1 MGVLLCKWLLPVW
14 MSAVHP
20 FYMSVTE
27 IRYNQPR
34 KSLEVSCRI
43 FTDDL
48 ENALKKYNKT
58 SLDIIKPKDRPAV
71 DSMIARYLRQHFAL
85 SADGKKLPSP
95 VPRLPGIRRRCL
107 VFPEVT
113 PMAPFR
119 HLDIQNDVLYAE
131 HDTQGHMIHLIV
143 NDQRK
148 STKIDNPKAAASFDL

>member
-14 MSAVHP
+14 FGAVHP

-48 ENALKKYNKT
+48 ENALKKYNHT
-58 SLDIIKPKDRPAV
+58 SLDLTKPKDRPAA
-71 DSMIARYLRQHFAL
+71 DTMIARYLRRHFSL
-85 SADGKKLPSP
+85 SADGKALPLQYLGYQISEDA
-95 VPRLPGIRRRCL
+95 VWCFL
-107 VFPEVT
+107 EHA
-113 PMAPFR
+113 PMAPFK
-119 HLDIQNDVLYAE
+119 HLDIHNDVLYAE

-143 NDQRK
+143 NDRRK

>member
-14 MSAVHP
+14 FGAVHP

-58 SLDIIKPKDRPAV
+58 SLDIIKPKDRPSV
-71 DSMIARYLRQHFAL
+71 DTMIARYLRQHLAL
-85 SADGKKLPSP
+85 SADGKKLPLQYLGYQISEDA
-95 VPRLPGIRRRCL
+95 VWCFL
-107 VFPEVT
+107 EHA
-113 PMAPFR
+113 PMAPFK